1 MRRTPAS
8 TGQRL
13 LWFLDRH
20 SGDGG
25 ALNCPMACRLT
36 GPVDTAAVAGAIGR
50 LAARHE
56 SLRTTF
62 TGAGRGLTQVIH
74 EPGAL
79 PVRRVNLTG
88 QATAEDALS
97 IELGT
102 RVDPVTWPVRA
113 TLWRVDPLDHVLCL
127 NMHHLITDT
136 WSCDVLLREFALCYS
151 SAVGNAAAL
160 PPVGW
165 QYRQFVLWQERQ
177 FKRPDFS
184 RHRDYWRTQLT
195 AVGPLKLPIDAR
207 SAADR
212 GQLSETVWIS
222 DSVGAKLRQLGQANG
237 TTIFAVMLAVYYCLL
252 HRMTGSDDLAVSSLF
267 ANRTRPEVQNT
278 VGFLA
283 NLLVL
288 RVQLQPGATFAD
300 ITSIARR
307 IVIDAAAHQEL
318 PFHLVPQ
325 TTAGS
330 GLLRLDDVVFQM
342 LAHPLDDRISVGEME
357 VRGIV
362 PDLAGRFDFE
372 LALMPRAQGFAV
384 KLFYNKDRVDVG
396 WARMFIAN
404 YAALAAAV
412 AAAPDM
418 PVNALKP

>member
-1 MRRTPAS
+1 MRQNPAS

-20 SGDGG
+20 LGDGG

-36 GPVDTAAVAGAIGR
+36 GPVDTAALAEAVNK

-62 TGAGRGLTQVIH
+62 TGAGRSLTQVIH

-79 PVRRVNLTG
+79 PLKRVNLIG
-88 QATAEDALS
+88 EASAEDALG

-102 RVDPVTWPVRA
+102 RVDPARWPVRA

-136 WSCDVLLREFALCYS
+136 WSCDVLLRELALCYS
-151 SAVGNAAAL
+151 SATGNLAAL

-165 QYRQFVLWQERQ
+165 QYRQFVLWQERN

-184 RHRDYWRTQLT
+184 RHQDYWRTQLA
-195 AVGPLKLPIDAR
+195 AVRPLNLPIDPR

-212 GQLSETVWIS
+212 GQLNESTWIS
-222 DSVGAKLRQLGQANG
+222 DSVGAKLRQLAQANG
-237 TTIFAVMLAVYYCLL
+237 TTIFAVMLAVYYSLL
-252 HRMTGSDDLAVSSLF
+252 HHMTGSDDLAVSSLF
-267 ANRTRPEVQNT
+267 ANRTKPEVQNT

-288 RVQLQPGATFAD
+288 RAQLRSSATFTD
-300 ITSIARR
+300 IISITRR
-307 IVIDAAAHQEL
+307 IVIGAAAHQEL

-325 TTAGS
+325 VPRRS
-330 GLLRLDDVVFQM
+330 GMLRLDDVVFQM
-342 LAHPLDDRISVGEME
+342 LAHPLDESISVGELE
-357 VRGIV
+357 IRGIV
-362 PDLAGRFDFE
+362 PDVAGRFDFE
-372 LALMPRAQGFAV
+372 LALMPRSQGFAV
-384 KLFYNKDRVDVG
+384 KLFYSKDRVDVR
-396 WARMFIAN
+396 WARTFIAN
-404 YAALAAAV
+404 YASLASAV
-412 AAAPDM
+412 AAAPNRAL
-418 PVNALKP
+418 NALKP